1 MAKSQTGRK
10 KTGTRKPG
18 TSTGRRS
25 SSSAGTARKKTAAR
39 KSSAAG
45 SRTGS
50 KTTSRSKS
58 SLAQTER
65 TGRGIRALIVSS
77 VLLVIFLCMIGVIRG
92 AFGPV
97 VKDIMS
103 GVFGVSA
110 YVAPLVIIAFTVYVF
125 LFTDRPEKSRVFG
138 LSAFIIFFGIITSF
152 FSGIDMDALLAMEGS
167 RMAYF
172 YDLHKGP
179 GALFG
184 VIGFFFFKIF
194 GTVGS
199 IILLII
205 FMIIGAAFMGGSSFF
220 EVLDALKD
228 RLLEGEMDDYDDEDN
243 EDIRARRERMRL
255 EREERRA
262 RDDERRRLREE
273 KRAAEEEKRQAS
285 EEEQR
290 KERERENEERRA
302 KAEAERAE
310 KARQREQ
317 ASDLAILSNSF
328 KKNREED
335 KNSEHTVIPVRPANL
350 DDIHEIT
357 VIANPKLLAQSSPE
371 AVKKTENQIVSPA
384 EGDIRELKPSNTDTD
399 IIDAIKEEPVI
410 IRNPEKQVE
419 LKTVSEEKPVTE
431 IKAEPEIK
439 EFPDKKD
446 IPEIKSEPEIK
457 AVDTLIADLSDMP
470 DPVTERS
477 VKSEE
482 VKPVVKEAK
491 KKTGYERPTVSL
503 LDVNDKKTGGD
514 SDESLK
520 STALLLQDTLKTF
533 GVNAKVTDI
542 SQGPSVTRF
551 ELQPEAG
558 TKVSKILGLTDD
570 IKLALAAADIR
581 IEAPIPGKAA
591 VGIEVPNKKK
601 IPVLIR
607 DLLDSNEYRA
617 STAPLTYVVGK
628 DISGKIIVG
637 DLAKMPH
644 LLVAGATG
652 SGKSVFIN
660 TIIMS
665 ILYKSSPDDVK
676 LIMIDPKMVELTV
689 YNGIPHLMLPVV
701 SDPRQASAALNWAV
715 AEMMRR
721 YKAFSEHSVR
731 DIKGYNDKAE
741 AAGEEKMP
749 KIVIIVDEL
758 ADLMM
763 VAKNEVES
771 SICRLAQ
778 LARAAGIHLVIATQ
792 RPSVDVITGLIKA
805 NMPSRVALS
814 VSSGTDSRTI
824 LDTVGAERLL
834 GNGDMLFAPQN
845 FNKPLRV
852 QGAYVN
858 DNEILKVTEF
868 LKTKNGGGDTYDKE
882 LAEKIV
888 SGSDPSPE
896 GAGPSSAAGS
906 GSSVDE
912 YFADA
917 CRFVIEKQK
926 ASSSMLQR
934 VFKVG
939 YNRAARIVDQMEEH
953 GVVGAE
959 EGTSPRK
966 VLMNKA
972 ELEELLKTL

>member
-10 KTGTRKPG
+10 KTGTRKPSAG
-18 TSTGRRS
+18 TSRS
-25 SSSAGTARKKTAAR
+25 SSSAGTARRKTAAR

-92 AFGPV
+92 AFGPA

-125 LFTDRPEKSRVFG
+125 FFTDRPEKSRVIG
-138 LSAFIIFFGIITSF
+138 LSAFVIFFGIITSF
-152 FSGIDMDALLAMEGS
+152 FSGIDMDALVEMEGN

-184 VIGFFFFKIF
+184 IVGFFFFKVF

-220 EVLDALKD
+220 ELLDALKD
-228 RLLEGEMDDYDDEDN
+228 RLLEGEMDDYDYEDN
-243 EDIRARRERMRL
+243 EDIRARRERIRL

-285 EEEQR
+285 EEELR

-328 KKNREED
+328 KKNREDND
-335 KNSEHTVIPVRPANL
+335 KNAEPPVMPARPGNL

-357 VIANPKLLAQSSPE
+357 VIANPKLLAESSPE
-371 AVKKTENQIVSPA
+371 AVKKTENQTVSPA
-384 EGDIRELKPSNTDTD
+384 EGDIRELKPSNTD

-410 IRNPEKQVE
+410 IKNADKQVE
-419 LKTVSEEKPVTE
+419 IKPVSEEKPALEEKPVTE
-431 IKAEPEIK
+431 IKAEPE
-439 EFPDKKD
+439 KKD
-446 IPEIKSEPEIK
+446 TPETKSEPEIK

-470 DPVTERS
+470 DPVTERN

-491 KKTGYERPTVSL
+491 KKTGYERPSVSL

-858 DNEILKVTEF
+858 DNEIIKVTEF
-868 LKTKNGGGDTYDKE
+868 LKSKNGGNDTYDKE

-888 SGSDPSPE
+888 SGSDPQTE
-896 GAGPSSAAGS
+896 GTGSTGTAGS